1 VVAKKA
7 GVSPAV
13 VSYVINKSNYV
24 SDKKRKAV
32 LDAIEKLGYYPNL
45 QARGLKTKKSFQIAF
60 ICDNIDNVWMAE
72 IEALLFAKGYY
83 VSVIY
88 SRKDDNLLR
97 MLVQRQY
104 EGILMM
110 TNVFSTEQLNGL
122 AKKGIHMVLYKTR
135 NYGTLAKNIV
145 TVAPDYYD
153 GVKKSVDYLAQK
165 GHTRIALIPP
175 NKYITQGVEGDDF
188 RVRAYVEALGEN
200 HLSVDVNLV
209 CTATDTIESIEDSV
223 RTMLTKNDPA
233 SRPTGFV
240 VGNDYLAAQI
250 MQVIKKQGFKIPC
263 DAAVIGADNTNIAPI
278 LSPALTSVDFSKK
291 EFAQKTVE
299 TLLALIAG
307 EKTRGEYLKVN
318 LVIRESA

>member
-1 VVAKKA
+1 VAKKA

-24 SDKKRKAV
+24 SEEKRKAV
-32 LDAIEKLGYYPNL
+32 LNVIEELGYYPNL
-45 QARGLKTKKSFQIAF
+45 QARGLKTNKSFQIAF

-104 EGILMM
+104 EGIFMM
-110 TNVFSTEQLNGL
+110 TNVFTTEQLNGL
-122 AKKGIHMVLYKTR
+122 AKRGIHIVLYKTR

-175 NKYITQGVEGDDF
+175 IKYITQGVRGDDF
-188 RVRAYVEALGEN
+188 RVRAYVEALEKN
-200 HLSVDVNLV
+200 RLNVDEKLV
-209 CTATDTIESIEDSV
+209 CTATDTVELIADSV
-223 RTMLTKNDPA
+223 SDMLNRSI

-250 MQVIKKQGFKIPC
+250 MQVIKKQGLKIPD

-278 LSPALTSVDFSKK
+278 LSPALTSIDFSKK
-291 EFAQKTVE
+291 EFAQKTAE
-299 TLLALIAG
+299 TLLALIDG
-307 EKTRGEYLKVN
+307 NEMPGEYLKVN
-318 LVIRESA
+318 LVVREST